1 MRTQHVAPLGEL
13 VTVAYD
19 LAARHSK
26 DPHEIS
32 RLATQIV
39 ADIRRRSQAFD
50 QARRDTANHRL
61 STPLHRSSP

>member
-1 MRTQHVAPLGEL
+1 MRPTQHVAALGEL
-13 VTVAYD
+13 VAVAYD

-50 QARRDTANHRL
+50 RARLDANTADLR
-61 STPLHRSSP
+61 TPFPR